1 MRVSFYL
8 LVFIIWKEIDIMN
21 RTIESCLLR
30 IALLETRGKDNGNII
45 KKIKRKIR
53 QMEK

>member
-1 MRVSFYL
+1 
-8 LVFIIWKEIDIMN
+8 MN
-21 RTIESCLLR
+21 RTIESYLLR